1 MTYTEMIIDEKVK
14 ETKDLSDFELQDL
27 VLETGNEY
35 FETEIE
41 IYQQRKI
48 DKYDKRYPVY
58 YKLTYEYEDI
68 EVAGV
73 TIRQAY
79 ENLYEE
85 FLKLIY
91 ADGLKEEYEALEEFE
106 RQQIRKYNVES
117 SSVPLGKV
125 S

>member
-1 MTYTEMIIDEKVK
+1 MIIDEKVK

-48 DKYDKRYPVY
+48 DKFDKRYPVY
-58 YKLTYEYEDI
+58 YKLTYEYENI

-117 SSVPLGKV
+117 SGVPLGKV

>member
-14 ETKDLSDFELQDL
+14 ETRNLSDFELMDL
-27 VLETGNEY
+27 VHETGNEY

-41 IYQQRKI
+41 ILMQRKI

-68 EVAGV
+68 EVAGI

-85 FLKLIY
+85 FLRLVY
-91 ADGLKEEYEALEEFE
+91 ADGLTEEYEILEEFE

-117 SSVPLGKV
+117 SGVPLGKV

>member
-14 ETKDLSDFELQDL
+14 ETRKLTDFELQDL

-35 FETEIE
+35 FQCEIE
-41 IYQQRKI
+41 ISLQIKI
-48 DKYDKRYPVY
+48 DKYDKRYPTY
-58 YKLTYEYEDI
+58 YRLSYEYEDI
-68 EVAGV
+68 EVCGV
-73 TIRQAY
+73 TLRQAY

-85 FLKLIY
+85 FLKLVY
-91 ADGLKEEYEALEEFE
+91 ADGLKEEHEQLKEFE

-117 SSVPLGKV
+117 SGVPLGKV

>member
-14 ETKDLSDFELQDL
+14 ETRNLSEFQLMDL
-27 VLETGNEY
+27 VHETGNEY

-41 IYQQRKI
+41 ILMQRKI

-85 FLKLIY
+85 FLKLVY
-91 ADGLKEEYEALEEFE
+91 ADGLTEEYEQLEEFE
-106 RQQIRKYNVES
+106 RQQIRKYNVANS
-117 SSVPLGKV
+117 GVPLGRV

>member
-14 ETKDLSDFELQDL
+14 ETRKLTDFELQDL
-27 VLETGNEY
+27 VLETRNEY

-48 DKYDKRYPVY
+48 DKFDKRYPVY

-68 EVAGV
+68 EVEGV

-79 ENLYEE
+79 ENLYEK
-85 FLKLIY
+85 FLRLIY

-106 RQQIRKYNVES
+106 RQQIRKYNIES
-117 SSVPLGKV
+117 SGVPLGKV

>member
-1 MTYTEMIIDEKVK
+1 MIIDEKVK
-14 ETKDLSDFELQDL
+14 ETRNLSEFQLMDL
-27 VLETGNEY
+27 VHETGNEY

-41 IYQQRKI
+41 ILMQRKI

-85 FLKLIY
+85 FLKLVY
-91 ADGLKEEYEALEEFE
+91 ADGLTEEYEQLEEFE
-106 RQQIRKYNVES
+106 RQQIRKYNVANS
-117 SSVPLGKV
+117 GVPLGRV

>member
-14 ETKDLSDFELQDL
+14 ETRKLTDFELQDL

-41 IYQQRKI
+41 ILQQRKI
-48 DKYDKRYPVY
+48 DKYDKRYPTY
-58 YKLTYEYEDI
+58 YRLSYEYEDI
-68 EVAGV
+68 EVCGV
-73 TIRQAY
+73 TLRQAY

-85 FLKLIY
+85 FLKLVY
-91 ADGLKEEYEALEEFE
+91 ADGLKEEHEQLKEFE

-117 SSVPLGKV
+117 SGVPLGKV

>member
-41 IYQQRKI
+41 ILMQRKI

-85 FLKLIY
+85 FLKLVY
-91 ADGLKEEYEALEEFE
+91 ADGLTEEYEQLEEFE

-117 SSVPLGKV
+117 SGIPLGKV

>member
-14 ETKDLSDFELQDL
+14 ETRNLSDFELMDL
-27 VLETGNEY
+27 VHETGNEY

-41 IYQQRKI
+41 ILMQRKI

-68 EVAGV
+68 EVAGI

-85 FLKLIY
+85 FLRLVY
-91 ADGLKEEYEALEEFE
+91 ADGLTEEYEILEEFE

-117 SSVPLGKV
+117 FGVPLGKV

>member
-14 ETKDLSDFELQDL
+14 ETRNLSDFELMDL
-27 VLETGNEY
+27 VHETGNEY

-41 IYQQRKI
+41 ILMQRKI

-85 FLKLIY
+85 FLKLVY
-91 ADGLKEEYEALEEFE
+91 ADGLTEEYEQLEEFE

-117 SSVPLGKV
+117 SGVPLGKV

>member
-14 ETKDLSDFELQDL
+14 ETRKLTDFELQDL

-48 DKYDKRYPVY
+48 DKFDKRYPVY
-58 YKLTYEYEDI
+58 YKLTYEYENI
-68 EVAGV
+68 EVAWV

-117 SSVPLGKV
+117 SGVPLGKV

>member
-1 MTYTEMIIDEKVK
+1 MTDTKMIIDEKVK
-14 ETKDLSDFELQDL
+14 ETRKLTEFQLMDL
-27 VLETGNEY
+27 VHETGNEY
-35 FETEIE
+35 FESEIE
-41 IYQQRKI
+41 ISLQRKT

-85 FLKLIY
+85 FLRLVY
-91 ADGLKEEYEALEEFE
+91 ADGLKEEYEILEEFE

-117 SSVPLGKV
+117 SGVSLGKV

>member
-14 ETKDLSDFELQDL
+14 ETRKLTEFQLMDL
-27 VLETGNEY
+27 VHETGNEY
-35 FETEIE
+35 FESEIE
-41 IYQQRKI
+41 ISLQRKT

-79 ENLYEE
+79 ENLYEK
-85 FLKLIY
+85 FLRLIY
-91 ADGLKEEYEALEEFE
+91 ADGLKEEYEILEEFE

-117 SSVPLGKV
+117 SGVSLGKV